1 MSVFIFCAA
10 VCILGFLIIF
20 AFFLCWVLYIHVS
33 PFHVIANRIP
43 GPKFHLPILGNS
55 LELTGG
61 LDSKGQLILT

>member
-1 MSVFIFCAA
+1 MSVINFCAA
-10 VCILGFLIIF
+10 VCVLGFIIIF
-20 AFFLCWVLYIHVS
+20 VFFLCWFLYIRSS
-33 PFHVIANRIP
+33 PFHVIVNRIP